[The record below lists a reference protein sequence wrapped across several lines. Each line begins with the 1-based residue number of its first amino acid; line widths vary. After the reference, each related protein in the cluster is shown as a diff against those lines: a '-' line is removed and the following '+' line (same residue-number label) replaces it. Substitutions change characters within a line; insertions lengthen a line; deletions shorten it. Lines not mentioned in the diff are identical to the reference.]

1 MFLVDIDCFYGIMVS
16 DYYRWVLQMVKK
28 DVKVQN
34 SVGLHSYPATYFIQ
48 TAMKFKSSIWVER
61 DTRRIDA
68 KSLLGVLSLGVK
80 GGDTITIGADGADEV
95 EALDAM
101 IALVESG
108 FAKN

>member
-1 MFLVDIDCFYGIMVS
+1 MV
-16 DYYRWVLQMVKK
+16 K
-28 DVKVQN
+28 DVKIQEQCRFTF
-34 SVGLHSYPATYFIQ
+34 YPQLAYQ